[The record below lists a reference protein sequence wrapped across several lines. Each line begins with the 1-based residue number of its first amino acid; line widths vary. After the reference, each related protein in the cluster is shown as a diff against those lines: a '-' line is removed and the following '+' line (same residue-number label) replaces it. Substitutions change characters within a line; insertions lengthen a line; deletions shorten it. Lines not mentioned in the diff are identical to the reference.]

1 MKPYAERELFI
12 LNYLRERGR
21 SSMGGVDVLNAEF
34 VNAYV
39 AFSGAGVALMPY
51 GAHKCPTLGRDL
63 SRMHRE
69 RRLRRF
75 SIGLPGFG
83 RHEGFP
89 KWVWNY
95 TL

>member
-39 AFSGAGVALMPY
+39 AFSGAGVASMRRN
-51 GAHKCPTLGRDL
+51 CPGNKL
-63 SRMHRE
+63 E
-69 RRLRRF
+69 CI
-75 SIGLPGFG
+75 SI
-83 RHEGFP
+83 
-89 KWVWNY
+89 V
-95 TL
+95 

>member
-39 AFSGAGVALMPY
+39 LTVSNQNVY
-51 GAHKCPTLGRDL
+51 HYI
-63 SRMHRE
+63 
-69 RRLRRF
+69 LRNR
-75 SIGLPGFG
+75 
-83 RHEGFP
+83 
-89 KWVWNY
+89 KNKAKD
-95 TL
+95 